1 MNNRPFEF
9 NQAAPNR
16 YIAHFYREC
25 TVDQFLKIIDRSAKD
40 RRKIRGEKKMKK
52 EEFLKVISEKDNDQ
66 EVNKLIGE
74 IEGHVFRYIKYG
86 TRSNVFNLVET
97 CYDDVKSMI
106 VPETLKN
113 YSVGRFMDL
122 TYFVALCDLY
132 FKNKSVLSERH
143 DFEKALKNR
152 RELAAIISFIVE
164 EKHHVTLEDLCSHFE
179 KDLTKNQIK
188 DCVLRFDQY
197 FSFLVKDKD
206 RNKENAEIIE
216 STKITVSHAGRRMY
230 QFIRDNG
237 CTYSPYAVD
246 YYIYKNCSDI
256 LDFVGDVLDG
266 EKDISDL
273 DDLTIDLPKNQQRI
287 LKTKIKLL
295 CGQEIITL

>member
-1 MNNRPFEF
+1 
-9 NQAAPNR
+9 
-16 YIAHFYREC
+16 
-25 TVDQFLKIIDRSAKD
+25 
-40 RRKIRGEKKMKK
+40 MKK

-66 EVNKLIGE
+66 NVNELIGE
-74 IEGHVFRYIKYG
+74 IEEHVFRYIKYG

-106 VPETLKN
+106 VSETLKN

-143 DFEKALKNR
+143 DFEKALKDR

-197 FSFLVKDKD
+197 FS
-206 RNKENAEIIE
+206 
-216 STKITVSHAGRRMY
+216 S
-230 QFIRDNG
+230 
-237 CTYSPYAVD
+237 
-246 YYIYKNCSDI
+246 YYIVVVFRDPLQGLYYY
-256 LDFVGDVLDG
+256 
-266 EKDISDL
+266 
-273 DDLTIDLPKNQQRI
+273 
-287 LKTKIKLL
+287 
-295 CGQEIITL
+295 

>member
-1 MNNRPFEF
+1 MQKNSN
-9 NQAAPNR
+9 AA
-16 YIAHFYREC
+16 IFA
-25 TVDQFLKIIDRSAKD
+25 I
-40 RRKIRGEKKMKK
+40 MKK
-52 EEFLKVISEKDNDQ
+52 EEFLNILSEKDNDQ
-66 EVNKLIGE
+66 EVNELIGE
-74 IEGHVFRYIKYG
+74 IEEHVFRYIKYG
-86 TRSNVFNLVET
+86 TRSNVFNLVEA

-113 YSVGRFMDL
+113 YSVERFMDL
-122 TYFVALCDLY
+122 TYFVALCDIY
-132 FKNKSVLSERH
+132 FKNKNILSERH
-143 DFEKALKNR
+143 DFEKALKYR

-179 KDLTKNQIK
+179 KEIKKNQIK
-188 DCVLRFDQY
+188 DDILRFDQY
-197 FSFLVKDKD
+197 FSFRVKYED
-206 RNKENAEIIE
+206 RSKENAEIIE
-216 STKITVSHAGRRMY
+216 SAKITVSHAGRRMY
-230 QFIRDNG
+230 QFIRDSG
-237 CTYSPYAVD
+237 YTYSPYAVD

-273 DDLTIDLPKNQQRI
+273 DDLTIDLPKNQQKI

>member
-1 MNNRPFEF
+1 M
-9 NQAAPNR
+9 
-16 YIAHFYREC
+16 
-25 TVDQFLKIIDRSAKD
+25 
-40 RRKIRGEKKMKK
+40 
-52 EEFLKVISEKDNDQ
+52 
-66 EVNKLIGE
+66 
-74 IEGHVFRYIKYG
+74 
-86 TRSNVFNLVET
+86 
-97 CYDDVKSMI
+97 
-106 VPETLKN
+106 
-113 YSVGRFMDL
+113 
-122 TYFVALCDLY
+122 
-132 FKNKSVLSERH
+132 
-143 DFEKALKNR
+143 
-152 RELAAIISFIVE
+152 
-164 EKHHVTLEDLCSHFE
+164 CSHFE

-197 FSFLVKDKD
+197 FSFRVKDKD

>member
-1 MNNRPFEF
+1 
-9 NQAAPNR
+9 
-16 YIAHFYREC
+16 
-25 TVDQFLKIIDRSAKD
+25 
-40 RRKIRGEKKMKK
+40 MKK

-66 EVNKLIGE
+66 EVNELIGE
-74 IEGHVFRYIKYG
+74 IEEHVFRYIKYG
-86 TRSNVFNLVET
+86 TRSNVFNLVEA

-143 DFEKALKNR
+143 DFETILKER

-164 EKHHVTLEDLCSHFE
+164 KKHHVTLEDLCSHFE

-197 FSFLVKDKD
+197 FSFRVKDKD